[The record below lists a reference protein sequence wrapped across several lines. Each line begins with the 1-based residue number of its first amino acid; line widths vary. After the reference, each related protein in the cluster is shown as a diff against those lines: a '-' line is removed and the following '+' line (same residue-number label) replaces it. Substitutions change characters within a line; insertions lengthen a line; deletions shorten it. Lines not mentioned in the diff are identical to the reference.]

1 MKKKFYVLFVII
13 ITASAVAFIW
23 WNRANMAVN
32 YKDNSPKSFRVKTGE
47 SIRQIA
53 AGLEQEGLIRSP
65 VAFFILNRFGGKAQ
79 NIQAGD
85 FLLKPSMNLR
95 EITDALTHGTID
107 AWITTLE
114 GWRNEEIADK
124 LHRDLGIDR
133 NEFLKVA
140 KEGYMFPD
148 TYRIPKNIN
157 AQEVADIFLSN
168 FHKKVSD
175 DLLREG
181 EKQNISRDQ
190 ILTLASII
198 EREAKNDTDRPIV
211 AGILLKRLGNDWPL
225 ETDATIQYA
234 LGYQT
239 QQKTWWKKDLSDQ
252 DKTVKSPYNTYANIG
267 LPPNPIANPGL
278 AALSAVAHPTK
289 TLYWYYLHDKEG
301 KAHYAE
307 TLEQHNANIEAYL
320 R

>member
-1 MKKKFYVLFVII
+1 
-13 ITASAVAFIW
+13 
-23 WNRANMAVN
+23 MAVN

-239 QQKTWWKKDLSDQ
+239 QQKTWWKKELTADDLEI
-252 DKTVKSPYNTYANIG
+252 VSPYNTRKEKGI
-267 LPPNPIANPGL
+267 PPAPISNPGL
-278 AALSAVAHPTK
+278 AAISAVVYPKNTE
-289 TLYWYYLHDKEG
+289 YWYYLSDNRGVTHFAK
-301 KAHYAE
+301 
-307 TLEQHNANIEAYL
+307 TLTEHENNIAKYL
-320 R
+320 SQ